1 MLFNRLLS
9 VKPRNQL
16 MEESAFEQKARQ
28 WRQKAVSVS
37 CSCGANQTEAEDI
50 AQDVMLRLWQMRD
63 ELDRYR
69 SVEALVVVM
78 TKRMTWG
85 KTIPLHAPK
94 EDEQDLRTPQ
104 EVLEE
109 KENEEWLERRLAEL
123 PTTQQALLYMR
134 QVERRSHKELSQLL
148 GISDTSVSTLLARA
162 RRTLL
167 EEIKQRNRQ

>member
-1 MLFNRLLS
+1 
-9 VKPRNQL
+9 

-28 WRQKAVSVS
+28 WRQKAVCVS
-37 CSCGANQTEAEDI
+37 RSCGADETEAEDI

-85 KTIPLHAPK
+85 KTIALHATK
-94 EDEQDLRTPQ
+94 EEEQDLRTPQ

-109 KENEEWLERRLAEL
+109 KENEAWLERRLAEL
-123 PTTQQALLYMR
+123 PSTQRTLLYMR
-134 QVERRSHKELSQLL
+134 QEERRSHEELSQLL
-148 GISDTSVSTLLARA
+148 GIERSSVSTLLARA

-167 EEIKQRNRQ
+167 EEIKQRNRE

>member
-1 MLFNRLLS
+1 MWMPSHL
-9 VKPRNQL
+9 
-16 MEESAFEQKARQ
+16 
-28 WRQKAVSVS
+28 VS
-37 CSCGANQTEAEDI
+37 
-50 AQDVMLRLWQMRD
+50 
-63 ELDRYR
+63 
-69 SVEALVVVM
+69 
-78 TKRMTWG
+78 
-85 KTIPLHAPK
+85 
-94 EDEQDLRTPQ
+94 Q

>member
-1 MLFNRLLS
+1 
-9 VKPRNQL
+9 
-16 MEESAFEQKARQ
+16 MEESAFEHNARQ

-37 CSCGANQTEAEDI
+37 RSCGAGETEAEDI
-50 AQDVMLRLWQMRD
+50 AQDVMLRLWQMRY

-85 KTIPLHAPK
+85 RTVQLSVSRR
-94 EDEQDLRTPQ
+94 EEQDFRTPQ

-109 KENEEWLERRLAEL
+109 KENEEWLKRRLAEL
-123 PTTQQALLYMR
+123 PTTQQVLLYMR

>member
-1 MLFNRLLS
+1 
-9 VKPRNQL
+9 
-16 MEESAFEQKARQ
+16 MEESAFEHNARQ

-37 CSCGANQTEAEDI
+37 RSCGAGETEAEDI
-50 AQDVMLRLWQMRD
+50 AQDVMLRLWQMRY

-85 KTIPLHAPK
+85 RTVPLSVPIR
-94 EDEQDLRTPQ
+94 EEQDFRTPQ